1 MPDDHLTL
9 QHLRAWALYQPSN
22 QPVGKAGQPCGCPLA
37 PATYDL
43 VQLDPQRYTVRVKYG
58 QIAIWDVD
66 SAVLLPCA
74 FDVRT
79 LISLIDAPHE
89 RGEPVSREDFLRAL
103 DDYTEQAAPPEAT
116 ERLR

>member
-9 QHLRAWALYQPSN
+9 QHLRTWALYQPPD

-37 PATYDL
+37 RATYDL
-43 VQLDPQRYTVRVKYG
+43 AQVDPQRYTVRVKYG
-58 QIAIWDVD
+58 QIAIWYVD
-66 SAVLLPCA
+66 SAVLLPCD

-79 LISLIDAPHE
+79 LISLIDTPHE

-103 DDYTEQAAPPEAT
+103 DDYTEQVARQEAQ
-116 ERLR
+116 ERPR